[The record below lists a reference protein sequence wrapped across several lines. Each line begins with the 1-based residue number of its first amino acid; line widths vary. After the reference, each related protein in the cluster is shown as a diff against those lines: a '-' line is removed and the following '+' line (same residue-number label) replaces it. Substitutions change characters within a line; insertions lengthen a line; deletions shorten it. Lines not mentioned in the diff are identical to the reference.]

1 MNATYRGMKLGR
13 IFVGMGLLDPDQER
27 AALDFASKRGL
38 RFGAACV
45 RMGFLEEATI
55 AQGLAVQAGF
65 PSVSLAG
72 VEVARDV
79 LDRIPK
85 AKAEEHR
92 LVPLQVVQGAG
103 RPTLV
108 VAIADPRNLHAI
120 DEISFMTGAR
130 VSTVI
135 APDRDIDTALNRFYG
150 IEIDR
155 HTRAA
160 RMVQLESEEDGL
172 AEADLVEPEVVNDPL
187 RLALDFLPTVT
198 VSR

>member
-27 AALDFASKRGL
+27 AALEYASKRGL

-45 RMGFLEEATI
+45 RMGFLDEWTI

-65 PSVSLAG
+65 PTVSLSG
-72 VEVARDV
+72 VEVPTDV
-79 LDRIPK
+79 LARIPA
-85 AKAEEHR
+85 AKAEKHR
-92 LVPLQVVQGAG
+92 MIPLQVVRGMG
-103 RPTLV
+103 RDTLV
-108 VAIADPRNLHAI
+108 VALADPRNLDAV
-120 DEISFMTGAR
+120 DEIAFLTGTR
-130 VSTVI
+130 LSVVI
-135 APDRDIDTALNRFYG
+135 ASDREIDQALLRFYG
-150 IEIDR
+150 VKIDR

-160 RMVQLESEEDGL
+160 RMVEFEEDGAL
-172 AEADLVEPEVVNDPL
+172 PEADVVEQPEVVNDPL